1 VIRLRSVVR
10 ALSAASVVCAIG
22 VSAWVAVEAAA
33 IPGSAG
39 PLCHSRLSD
48 VPNRKVGLLLGC
60 SDRLADGRSN
70 LYYRGRIEAA
80 AGLWRAGKVA
90 YILVSGDNHSRDYDE
105 PTAMLRDLV
114 AAGIPRERIVLDYAG
129 FRTLD
134 SVVRAKEV
142 FGLDG
147 FVVISQRFHNERAVF
162 IARANGLDAVAYDAA
177 DVGGAEGR
185 KTHAREFLARLR
197 AVVDVELLGTRP
209 HFLGDRVLIGDGA

>member
-1 VIRLRSVVR
+1 LAV
-10 ALSAASVVCAIG
+10 ASLVAG
-22 VSAWVAVEAAA
+22 VGISTWVAIEAAA
-33 IPGSAG
+33 IPASTG
-39 PLCHSRLSD
+39 PLCHSRLGD
-48 VPNRKVGLLLGC
+48 VPHRRVGLLLGC
-60 SDRLADGRSN
+60 SNRLPGGRTN
-70 LYYRGRIEAA
+70 LYYLGRIEAA
-80 AGLWRAGKVA
+80 TELWSTGTVD

-105 PTAMLRDLV
+105 PTTMLRDLV
-114 AAGIPRERIVLDYAG
+114 IAGVPRERIVLDYAG

-177 DVGGAEGR
+177 DVAGADGR

-197 AVVDVELLGTRP
+197 AVLDVELLGTRP
-209 HFLGDRVLIGDGA
+209 HFLGDRIPIGDGA